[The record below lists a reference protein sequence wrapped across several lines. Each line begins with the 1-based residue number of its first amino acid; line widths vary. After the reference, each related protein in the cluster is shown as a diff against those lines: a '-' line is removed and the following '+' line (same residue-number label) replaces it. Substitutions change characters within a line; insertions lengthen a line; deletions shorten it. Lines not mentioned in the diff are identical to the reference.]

1 VTNIVKQAP
10 MVLNQTKDVI
20 EKKIDCLRNYLA
32 YPLESVVAFPAYL
45 CYDMERISQRFS
57 MDVWLRERG
66 AAKPTLSLST
76 LLACSDARFVRY
88 FVDVHPEGP
97 AMWEKIKN
105 HSPSS

>member
-1 VTNIVKQAP
+1 

-32 YPLESVVAFPAYL
+32 CPLESVVAFPAYL
-45 CYDMERISQRFS
+45 CYDMERISPRFS
-57 MDVWLRERG
+57 TYVWLRERG